1 MKISNNE
8 IYKLYRAVIKKHGTL
23 QDDIIIIKNQNDGV
37 LRLTDFGHRNP
48 YTKYIYSDFPTQS
61 LLETLCPN
69 LSNYEIFKFWIIADI
84 NGITLDKK
92 LWGLHELNKRLSA

>member
-1 MKISNNE
+1 MKISNKE
-8 IYKLYRAVIKKHGTL
+8 IYNLYRAVIKKHGTL
-23 QDDIIIIKNQNDGV
+23 QDDIIIIENINGKLKLIN
-37 LRLTDFGHRNP
+37 FGFRNP

-69 LSNYEIFKFWIIADI
+69 LSNYEIFKFWIISDI

-92 LWGLHELNKRLSA
+92 LWALQELNKRLGA